1 MSSPCKSTG
10 QNRHQQKLF
19 ETSSRIRRGQWVW
32 WVGLCY
38 YTAGQELSPFLH
50 QFLNLS
56 QVSNGFWSCHAG
68 RPNWKAGFWPLS
80 LSRQTLYLTKT
91 KLTIQQTLSPWRW
104 TLMFNL
110 KTILI
115 RRNTSALFI
124 ENAFLKPSALK
135 YPLLSNLRLATNT
148 FLENS
153 LFCVIFPTN
162 GKLQRGRPTYTVAV
176 LPLTRDGLQ
185 DS

>member
-1 MSSPCKSTG
+1 MQIFSIKSYLLSVPSPSAVFCFFKFTSWSTKSYVSSPRKSTG

-80 LSRQTLYLTKT
+80 LSCQTLYLTKT
-91 KLTIQQTLSPWRW
+91 KSTVQQTLSPWRW
-104 TLMFNL
+104 TLMFKDYFNPSQYLSSVHRKRFFETQCL
-110 KTILI
+110 KMSTI
-115 RRNTSALFI
+115 
-124 ENAFLKPSALK
+124 K
-135 YPLLSNLRLATNT
+135 
-148 FLENS
+148 
-153 LFCVIFPTN
+153 
-162 GKLQRGRPTYTVAV
+162 
-176 LPLTRDGLQ
+176 
-185 DS
+185 